1 MIITCPS
8 CDTRYNVDAAGF
20 EPSGRKVRC
29 AKCGEHWH
37 QEPESAQA
45 KEDAEEL
52 ESAAAPETESSEAES
67 SEDVPPPPPPLA
79 PDFGKPSKKSKKAD
93 DEDEA
98 APARSRPRH
107 QMPVKARG
115 SRTLQ
120 VAGWVALIA
129 FVAGSALGA
138 AAFRSEII
146 RLWPATQTLY
156 AAFNDPVDIDD
167 MAFQNVSY
175 EYQFENGLPV
185 LSIRGEV
192 INEGEAR
199 IPLRP
204 VQIDLRGENRERL
217 YHWTFRLPETA
228 LDPAER
234 AEFVTRLSSPPLEA
248 RDLVIRFTEE
258 EDTPE
263 GEAEKNGDKTDGE
276 KDEAAR

>member
-45 KEDAEEL
+45 KEDAGKL
-52 ESAAAPETESSEAES
+52 ESAGEEAGS
-67 SEDVPPPPPPLA
+67 GNADTGDDVPPPPPLD
-79 PDFGKPSKKSKKAD
+79 PDFGKPARKSQSAD
-93 DEDEA
+93 DEEDEP

-107 QMPVKARG
+107 QMPIKARG

-146 RLWPATQTLY
+146 RFWPATQTLY

-258 EDTPE
+258 EDAMPE
-263 GEAEKNGDKTDGE
+263 AGAEAEKGGAE